1 VQEFLSS
8 TWGVALS
15 IFAVV
20 VLAAVSVALLW
31 EGIRGFRRQRA
42 VNKQLDQLSGR
53 GPAAGDERG
62 ASLLQQE
69 RSSELAWLEP
79 VLLRLPH
86 RHDIK
91 HLLDQSDSSWSV
103 GTFLMLSGGV
113 AAAAGLA
120 ATVLTG
126 NWIVPAVA
134 FVGGALA
141 PYGYLRR
148 KRRKRQEAFEEHF
161 PDAIDLLARSIRAG
175 HAFTTG
181 VQVIAEES
189 PAPVSDEFR
198 QVFEEQKFGLALRDS
213 LLGLSDRVPSVD
225 VRMFVTSVM
234 IQRESGGNLAE
245 NLDNLSS
252 IIRQR
257 FKFKRE
263 LRTQTAQGRMTG
275 YVLALAPVVAGLGMW
290 AINRPYMELL
300 WTEDLGLVMLGVAVG
315 MQIVGFFVIR
325 RIVDIEF

>member
-1 VQEFLSS
+1 MQEFFSS

-31 EGIRGFRRQRA
+31 EGIRGFRRQLA
-42 VNKQLDQLSGR
+42 VNRKLDELSDR
-53 GPAAGDERG
+53 SPAAADERG

-69 RSSELAWLEP
+69 QSSELAWLEP

-113 AAAAGLA
+113 AAAAGLS

-134 FVGGALA
+134 FVAGALA

-148 KRRKRQEAFEEHF
+148 KRTKRQLAFEEHF
-161 PDAIDLLARSIRAG
+161 PDAIDLLGRSIRAG

-189 PAPVSDEFR
+189 PSPVSDEFR

-245 NLDNLSS
+245 NLDNLAS

-275 YVLALAPVVAGLGMW
+275 YVLALAPVVAGIGMW

-300 WTEDLGLVMLGVAVG
+300 WTEDMGRVMLGVAVG